1 MRAPPT
7 KLDIDLSPVSASM
20 SDRIRIART
29 LCIFFMTFVHVQP
42 GIAGN
47 VYDRDA
53 GLFDLLYFALT
64 RLAGLS
70 SVSLLSVVSGYFIV
84 SSLMKAGTGK
94 LVLSKLRTLVVPLVA
109 WNALMLALL
118 AAYGL
123 LSGKWHDMP
132 AFTRLGLADA
142 FLALTQWPLVVPL
155 WFLRDLFV
163 CCLLA
168 PLLHVGLRRFPV
180 VVILALVAFTL
191 FGEGLLI
198 LQRPQLLLFFALG
211 MWLRL
216 GSLNE
221 KAIDRLALV
230 LSIGLVA
237 MVAVFLTIRIERIL
251 LAEMDQ
257 TLRLTLDTLLRI
269 TMAAGF
275 WMLTEF
281 IRRSAA
287 APLFLRLEPYSFFLF
302 CSHAILFNF
311 GGILFRRVFGNY
323 GSDLFFITFFT
334 LPVLAVIAAVIGLQI
349 INRSTLLLFL
359 FNAGHRVPPLTGRGQ
374 ERAAAAAAK

>member
-1 MRAPPT
+1 MRALPPKSDKSISKVPAT
-7 KLDIDLSPVSASM
+7 L

-42 GIAGN
+42 GIAEN

-53 GLFDLLYFALT
+53 GFFDIVYFILT

-84 SSLMKAGTGK
+84 SSLLKAGTGK
-94 LVLSKLRTLVVPLVA
+94 LVLSKLKTLVVPLLA

-118 AAYGL
+118 VAYGM
-123 LSGKWHDMP
+123 LSGKWQDMP
-132 AFTRLGLADA
+132 EFTALGIANA
-142 FLALTQWPLVVPL
+142 FLAVTQWPLVVPL

-163 CCLLA
+163 CCLFA
-168 PLLHVGLRRFPV
+168 PILYAGLRRFPIA
-180 VVILALVAFTL
+180 VIAALVAFTL
-191 FGEGLLI
+191 FGEGLYI

-216 GSLNE
+216 GSLDE
-221 KAIDRLALV
+221 KKIDRLAGL
-230 LSIGLVA
+230 LSVGLVA
-237 MVAVFLTIRIERIL
+237 MVAVFLAIRIERIL
-251 LAEMDQ
+251 LTEMDD
-257 TLRLTLDTLLRI
+257 TLRLTLDTLLRV

-281 IRRSAA
+281 IRRSWAA
-287 APLFLRLEPYSFFLF
+287 GLFTRLEPYVFFLF

-323 GSDLFFITFFT
+323 GSDLFSITFFT
-334 LPVLAVIAAVIGLQI
+334 LPLLAVIGAVVGLQI
-349 INRSTLLLFL
+349 INRSPALLFL
-359 FNAGHRVPPLTGRGQ
+359 FNAGHRVPPLTGRRQ
-374 ERAAAAAAK
+374 ERAAAAGAK